1 MDRHPAMAM
10 PCHLYRKTC
19 HLHRKIYLPS
29 TEIPCQS
36 HPNTKISANK
46 LRRENGMLN
55 SSQLKTDFTDLTDMT
70 ITISRNFRLTSKV
83 HEKYIRSY
91 KISIIR

>member
-1 MDRHPAMAM
+1 
-10 PCHLYRKTC
+10 
-19 HLHRKIYLPS
+19 
-29 TEIPCQS
+29 
-36 HPNTKISANK
+36 
-46 LRRENGMLN
+46 MLN